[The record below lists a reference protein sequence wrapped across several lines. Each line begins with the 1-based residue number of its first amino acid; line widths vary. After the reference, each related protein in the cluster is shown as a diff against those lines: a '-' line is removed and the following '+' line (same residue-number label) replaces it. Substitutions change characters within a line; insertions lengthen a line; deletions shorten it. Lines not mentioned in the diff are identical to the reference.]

1 MMGGNPT
8 DWWSMMMM
16 MDGTTAMHSQ
26 SSSSS
31 SSSPTQNLY
40 GSSSNSLPDNS
51 TQDFPRSWSQLLLGG
66 LGGESEKFGMMNS
79 PNPLE
84 EHKKMENWEDLQ
96 TLQNNNNPSS
106 SSSSLL
112 RPPFAADIKQE
123 FPLQINLGRQHHQE
137 VVDMAAA
144 SSLSH
149 SVNNNVFNFPSST
162 KVGGDSCTKNQN
174 HYYSS
179 ECNSTSSGGPSKKPR
194 VHHSSSQ
201 PSLKLQVRKE
211 KLGDRITA
219 LHQIVSPFGKTDT
232 ASVLSEAIGYI
243 RFLHSQI
250 QALSTPYMGNN
261 PSGSMA
267 RHSHHQ
273 QSNNPWL
280 SGGGNKDLR
289 SKGLCLVPVSCI
301 QHVGSD
307 EGGAAGYWAPAHGG
321 AF

>member
-1 MMGGNPT
+1 MGGNPT

-31 SSSPTQNLY
+31 SSSSSQNLY
-40 GSSSNSLPDNS
+40 GSSNSLADNNNS

-66 LGGESEKFGMMNS
+66 LGGESEKFGMMTTS
-79 PNPLE
+79 PSPLQ
-84 EHKKMENWEDLQ
+84 HKKMEYWEDLQ
-96 TLQNNNNPSS
+96 TLQNNNNNPSS

-112 RPPFAADIKQE
+112 RPPFAADNNIKQE
-123 FPLQINLGRQHHQE
+123 FPLQINLGRHHH
-137 VVDMAAA
+137 MAAA
-144 SSLSH
+144 SSLSTH
-149 SVNNNVFNFPSST
+149 SNNVFNIPSSGT
-162 KVGGDSCTKNQN
+162 KVGDLDSCKNQH

-179 ECNSTSSGGPSKKPR
+179 E
-194 VHHSSSQ
+194 
-201 PSLKLQVRKE
+201 VRKE

-261 PSGSMA
+261 PSAGSMA
-267 RHSHHQ
+267 RHSHQ
-273 QSNNPWL
+273 QSNPWL
-280 SGGGNKDLR
+280 NGGGNKDLR

-307 EGGAAGYWAPAHGG
+307 EGGAAGYWAPAAHGG
-321 AF
+321 GF

>member
-31 SSSPTQNLY
+31 SSSSQNLY
-40 GSSSNSLPDNS
+40 GSSSNSLPDNHNS

-66 LGGESEKFGMMNS
+66 LGGESEKFGMMTS
-79 PNPLE
+79 PSPLQ
-84 EHKKMENWEDLQ
+84 HKKMENWEDLQ
-96 TLQNNNNPSS
+96 TLQNNNNNPSS

-112 RPPFAADIKQE
+112 RPPFAADNIKQE
-123 FPLQINLGRQHHQE
+123 FPLQINLGRHHQHHH
-137 VVDMAAA
+137 MAAA
-144 SSLSH
+144 SSLSTH
-149 SVNNNVFNFPSST
+149 SNNVFNIPSSGT
-162 KVGGDSCTKNQN
+162 KVGDLDSCKNQH

-201 PSLKLQVRKE
+201 PSLKVRKE

-261 PSGSMA
+261 PSAGSMA
-267 RHSHHQ
+267 RHSHQ
-273 QSNNPWL
+273 QSNPWL
-280 SGGGNKDLR
+280 NGGGNKDLR

-307 EGGAAGYWAPAHGG
+307 DGGAAGYWAPAHGG
-321 AF
+321 GGF

>member
-31 SSSPTQNLY
+31 SSQNLY
-40 GSSSNSLPDNS
+40 GSSNSLADNNNS
-51 TQDFPRSWSQLLLGG
+51 SQDFPRSWSQLLLGG
-66 LGGESEKFGMMNS
+66 LGGESEKFGMMTSTS
-79 PNPLE
+79 PIQ
-84 EHKKMENWEDLQ
+84 HKKMENWEDLQ
-96 TLQNNNNPSS
+96 TLQNNNNNPSS

-112 RPPFAADIKQE
+112 RPPFAADNIKQE
-123 FPLQINLGRQHHQE
+123 FPLQINLGRHHH
-137 VVDMAAA
+137 MAAA
-144 SSLSH
+144 SSLSTH
-149 SVNNNVFNFPSST
+149 SNNVFNIPSSGI
-162 KVGGDSCTKNQN
+162 KVGDLDSCKNQ
-174 HYYSS
+174 HDYYSS
-179 ECNSTSSGGPSKKPR
+179 E
-194 VHHSSSQ
+194 
-201 PSLKLQVRKE
+201 VRKE

-261 PSGSMA
+261 PSAGSMA
-267 RHSHHQ
+267 RHSHQ
-273 QSNNPWL
+273 QSNPWL
-280 SGGGNKDLR
+280 NGGGNKDLR

-307 EGGAAGYWAPAHGG
+307 EGGAAGYWAPAAHGG
-321 AF
+321 GF